1 MKQKE
6 LLNKY
11 LADNNLRQ
19 TPERYIILKYIYSIS
34 KHFDIDYLYS
44 CINKKEK
51 ISRATIYN
59 NLEILTEAG
68 LIKKLH
74 FNHNKVLYEKSLNKN
89 QHDHIICKMCG
100 KIIEFCDPRIKNI
113 LDSISEITNFKVE
126 SHSLNIYGECNQ
138 KNKNCN
144 Q

>member
-11 LADNNLRQ
+11 LQENNLRQ
-19 TPERYIILKYIYSIS
+19 TPERYIILKHIYSIS
-34 KHFDIDYLYS
+34 KHFDIDHLYG

-59 NLEILTEAG
+59 NLEILTQAG

-74 FNHNKVLYEKSLNKN
+74 FNHNKVLYEKSLHKN
-89 QHDHIICKMCG
+89 QHDHIICTICG

-113 LDSISEITNFKVE
+113 LDSISEIANFHIE
-126 SHSLNIYGECNQ
+126 SHSLNVYGQC

-144 Q
+144 KK